1 MNRRII
7 QLCSAVLLAVLSVF
21 MIKTAMGTEQPVPAR
36 AAAMEAP
43 ETEQQATAQDGTE
56 AEQQTTVP
64 DGADI
69 GPQATEPEEAG
80 TDAAAGMQPMLLE
93 EIMGNAGM
101 QEYAMLS
108 AGTLRQEQADTF
120 SLEDTT
126 ELVVEAIVEEEVKQ
140 EQSEYSDF
148 AIADVSNY
156 VNVREQPTTESAVVG
171 KIYDGAVAQI
181 LETAGENGDWYRIIS
196 GNVEGYIKAEFFIAG
211 EAAAEVIDNYVTRYA
226 QVLPARLNV
235 RENPDVTSKR
245 VGYID
250 EGEKVK
256 VLENLGDWIQVQ
268 YTDTKTGYVSA
279 EYVTLTEEF
288 VYAKTLEEEAAELAA
303 KKALEARESVSEA
316 VAGENITITSFPA
329 TDYASVSEL
338 RSGIVEFA
346 KQYLGNKYVHGGS
359 SLEKGTDCSGFTSLI
374 YAQFG
379 YSISR
384 TPSGQ
389 LANDGKSISYDSIQP
404 GDIICYGSSGKC
416 THVALYIGD
425 GQIIHS
431 ANSRKGVIINNADYD
446 TILGIKSVID

>member
-126 ELVVEAIVEEEVKQ
+126 ELVVEAIVE
-140 EQSEYSDF
+140 
-148 AIADVSNY
+148 A
-156 VNVREQPTTESAVVG
+156 ESAVVG

-235 RENPDVTSKR
+235 RENSDVTSKR

-389 LANDGKSISYDSIQP
+389 LANDG
-404 GDIICYGSSGKC
+404 
-416 THVALYIGD
+416 
-425 GQIIHS
+425 
-431 ANSRKGVIINNADYD
+431 
-446 TILGIKSVID
+446 

>member
-43 ETEQQATAQDGTE
+43 ET
-56 AEQQTTVP
+56 EQQTTVP

-346 KQYLGNKYVHGGS
+346 KQYLGNKYVQAV
-359 SLEKGTDCSGFTSLI
+359 LLWK
-374 YAQFG
+374 
-379 YSISR
+379 R
-384 TPSGQ
+384 GQ
-389 LANDGKSISYDSIQP
+389 TVP
-404 GDIICYGSSGKC
+404 
-416 THVALYIGD
+416 AL
-425 GQIIHS
+425 Q
-431 ANSRKGVIINNADYD
+431 A
-446 TILGIKSVID
+446 